1 MSQNSLL
8 SEMLELLVDPY
19 AVLGVSVNA
28 DDRQIFKRYHVLAK
42 LLHPDNYINIHNP
55 DKELAGVILT
65 RLINPA
71 YQELKQTK
79 KRNNVVATLRSKA
92 EGMDKQAIL
101 NLQKVFNLDIISMSA
116 PEAELFYEK
125 AITSYALAQY
135 ESLQHLYQVTKR
147 MSKLNLIY
155 LSLQKNYFMETQTLT
170 DESTSES
177 TSIVA
182 LPKANLAELKL
193 SEAKNSQHPAINYA
207 QRHYERAIQYHQ
219 QGQWS
224 LAVKELRDAIKLEP
238 NNSDHYALL
247 GVVHFQQNFTG
258 MAKVYIRQ
266 ALKLNPKHTLALKYA
281 VTLKIEQNDT
291 SNPKSMAKALGIAAL
306 LSRFLSGKD

>member
-42 LLHPDNYINIHNP
+42 LLHPDNYVNINNP

-79 KRNNVVATLRSKA
+79 KRYNIIGALRSKA
-92 EGMDKQAIL
+92 ESMDQQAIL

-135 ESLQHLYQVTKR
+135 QPLKQSYQVTKR
-147 MSKLNLIY
+147 IIKLNLIY

-170 DESTSES
+170 DESTS
-177 TSIVA
+177 IVA

-193 SEAKNSQHPAINYA
+193 SEEKNSQHSSINYA

-219 QGQWS
+219 QAQWS

-266 ALKLNPKHTLALKYA
+266 ALKLNPNHTLALKYA
-281 VTLKIEQNDT
+281 ETLKIEQNET